1 MQPRARQLILEFWL
15 QAAAVSGAMT
25 PRAARDKSAARAAAV
40 GHQVTAEAAVQAGLH
55 ILGLQ
60 LLQLAQVEVQLQPW
74 AELVAMD

>member
-1 MQPRARQLILEFWL
+1 
-15 QAAAVSGAMT
+15 
-25 PRAARDKSAARAAAV
+25 V